1 MKAKDSVF
9 TIKLEQDLRDAFV
22 AEAALVD
29 RPASSI
35 MRDLMRD
42 YVERRRLARRNDSAN
57 VAELEPRRQAS
68 L

>member
-22 AEAALVD
+22 AEAALLD

-42 YVERRRLARRNDSAN
+42 YVERRRLGRRSDSGN
-57 VAELEPRRQAS
+57 VTEIEPRRQAS

>member
-22 AEAALVD
+22 AEAELAD

-42 YVERRRLARRNDSAN
+42 YIERRRLARRGDNN
-57 VAELEPRRQAS
+57 VTEIDTRRQAS